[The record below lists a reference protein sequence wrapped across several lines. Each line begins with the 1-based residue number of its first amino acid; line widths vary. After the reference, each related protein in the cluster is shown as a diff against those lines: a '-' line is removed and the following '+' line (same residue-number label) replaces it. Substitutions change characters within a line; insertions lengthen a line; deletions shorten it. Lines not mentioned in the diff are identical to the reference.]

1 MLKGSPLLS
10 LQTYVLFWLLLNMAK
25 PVFEHTTFVIAAS
38 RPLLLGLG
46 DCANEPEQFCRRNQ
60 SGTKRNSLGM
70 VWHPDKYFLSNWVS
84 ILCLWCGSEY
94 ATRWNKWSWSI
105 ILMYGFWHIDS
116 SVAQRVKHAC
126 NAETQVWSLG
136 WEDTMEKEMA
146 PHSRTLAWTIPR
158 MEEPGRL
165 QSMGLQKVGRN
176 WATSLHSLYG
186 QLVVV
191 LVARSCP
198 TLCDPLGCG
207 PPGSSVHGVLQARI
221 LEGVATSFSINLL
234 QMKLEYIMEKT
245 QSL

>member
-46 DCANEPEQFCRRNQ
+46 DRANEPEQFCRRNQ

-116 SVAQRVKHAC
+116 SVAQTIKSAC
-126 NAETQVWSLG
+126 NAGDRGS
-136 WEDTMEKEMA
+136 
-146 PHSRTLAWTIPR
+146 I
-158 MEEPGRL
+158 
-165 QSMGLQKVGRN
+165 
-176 WATSLHSLYG
+176 
-186 QLVVV
+186 
-191 LVARSCP
+191 
-198 TLCDPLGCG
+198 
-207 PPGSSVHGVLQARI
+207 PGSGRYLGERNGNPLHYSCLENPMEGGRWQATVHGVAKSWTWLSHFTW
-221 LEGVATSFSINLL
+221 VFNTWKSN
-234 QMKLEYIMEKT
+234 
-245 QSL
+245 